1 MSRLL
6 KALAT
11 GAALGLLALSATA
24 QIPRPHDRPAQAL
37 EKPLAKV
44 PPWTLPSDAKIRAT
58 LADLVD
64 RRHVAPGFVIGI
76 IEPSGRRIIAYGK
89 RDADDPRPLD
99 GQTLFEMGSITKLFT
114 ALLLTDMA
122 GRGEVKLSDPA
133 VRLAPPGMSLPVR
146 AGREITLLD
155 LVTHTSGLPDFPAN
169 LGHKTA
175 LNPFADYSEAKL
187 ESFLAAYHLPR
198 VPGAAWDY
206 SSLGV
211 GLLGDL
217 LARRENTD
225 YESLVRARILAP
237 LGMRDTG
244 VTLTAAQRARLTP
257 GHTPAWTRAPNWD
270 LPVLEGCA
278 GLKSDADDM
287 LSFLA
292 ANLGY
297 DHTALDPA
305 LASMLSVKRP
315 TDWPSDRQAIGWI
328 VSQTSMGEVVH
339 HEGETA
345 GYRTYVAFDP
355 VRKTGIVLLA
365 NAHTQVDLG
374 DVGDLIL
381 IGTRRS

>member
-1 MSRLL
+1 MWR
-6 KALAT
+6 ALQSFFSAFL
-11 GAALGLLALSATA
+11 AAAAIGLLAVGAQA
-24 QIPRPHDRPAQAL
+24 QIPRPHDKPAEA
-37 EKPLAKV
+37 PPKV
-44 PPWTLPSDAKIRAT
+44 PHWTIPSDEHIRT
-58 LADLVD
+58 VLADLVD
-64 RRHVAPGFVIGI
+64 RKHVAPGFVIGI
-76 IEPSGRRIIAYGK
+76 IEPTGRRIITYGR
-89 RDADDPRPLD
+89 RDPGDPTPLD
-99 GQTLFEMGSITKLFT
+99 GKTLFEMGSVTKLFT

-122 GRGEVKLSDPA
+122 ERGEVKLNDPA
-133 VRLAPPGMSLPVR
+133 VRLAPAGMSLPER
-146 AGREITLLD
+146 GREITLLD
-155 LVTHTSGLPDFPAN
+155 LVTHTSALPDFPSN

-175 LNPFADYSEAKL
+175 LNPFAEYSEDKL
-187 ESFLAAYHLPR
+187 EAFLASYRLPR
-198 VPGAAWDY
+198 APGGTWVY

-225 YESLVRARILAP
+225 YEALVRSRILKP
-237 LGMRDTG
+237 LDMRDTA
-244 VTLTAAQRARLTP
+244 VNLSAEQKRRLTP

-270 LPVLEGCA
+270 LPVLEGCGA
-278 GLKSDADDM
+278 LKSDADDM
-287 LSFLA
+287 LNFLA

-345 GYRTYVAFDP
+345 GYRTYIAFDP